1 MTKSQKSNFLSK
13 WRQAV
18 TQIIEASQRLDAL
31 KGEYDALDIGNQIT
45 DQDFTGD
52 NEGLTSD
59 DFKNSVAVVDGI
71 LKGVQ
76 GGSKTVIYRMR
87 I

>member
-1 MTKSQKSNFLSK
+1 M
-13 WRQAV
+13 
-18 TQIIEASQRLDAL
+18 
-31 KGEYDALDIGNQIT
+31 DIGNQIT

-87 I
+87 V